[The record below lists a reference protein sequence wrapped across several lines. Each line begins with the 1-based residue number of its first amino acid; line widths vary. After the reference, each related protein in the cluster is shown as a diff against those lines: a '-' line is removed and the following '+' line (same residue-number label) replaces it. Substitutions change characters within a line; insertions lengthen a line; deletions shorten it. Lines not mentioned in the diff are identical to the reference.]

1 MLRVIGLPGKLLAIN
16 LRLWCLI
23 PCLFFLTG
31 ALKGREGGE
40 LTLSVKTSS
49 DCVESL
55 LSCGTGTS
63 AKDRSGQVK
72 CSGRYIRLLEGMG
85 MDLAQEVI

>member
-63 AKDRSGQVK
+63 AKDRSGAGGMFRPVHSA
-72 CSGRYIRLLEGMG
+72 SGGDG
-85 MDLAQEVI
+85 NGAAANA